1 MTFLWPSALIA
12 LLVLPVIVAI
22 YLRLQRRQRT
32 LADSFGAGT
41 LPGLRSTSSSPGFR
55 RHLPALFFLL
65 GLAIMLAAL
74 ARPQAE
80 ISLPRIEGTVVLVFD
95 VSASMAATDAAP
107 TRLEAAKAVAREF
120 VLNQPSTVQTGIVSF
135 SGSGFTV
142 QAPTNDA
149 NQLLAAIDRLEP
161 TSGTSLGQGILAA
174 LHTIAVDAGLVA
186 DAPAQGNSP
195 AEEGATPA
203 ATPDAGSP
211 GDPGGASAEQRL
223 LAQLPEAAYPASVI
237 VLLTDGEDNQS
248 FDPLAAAQAAAQR
261 EVRVDALGFGTA
273 AGATLELDGFNVHT
287 ALDEANLQQITE
299 AGGGSYRP
307 ARAGEDLREVVR
319 RLAPELVVKPETM
332 EITSIFAG
340 ASILFLLMGGLF
352 SVTWFTRLP

>member
-1 MTFLWPSALIA
+1 
-12 LLVLPVIVAI
+12 
-22 YLRLQRRQRT
+22 
-32 LADSFGAGT
+32 
-41 LPGLRSTSSSPGFR
+41 
-55 RHLPALFFLL
+55 
-65 GLAIMLAAL
+65 
-74 ARPQAE
+74 
-80 ISLPRIEGTVVLVFD
+80 
-95 VSASMAATDAAP
+95 
-107 TRLEAAKAVAREF
+107 
-120 VLNQPSTVQTGIVSF
+120 
-135 SGSGFTV
+135 
-142 QAPTNDA
+142 
-149 NQLLAAIDRLEP
+149 
-161 TSGTSLGQGILAA
+161 
-174 LHTIAVDAGLVA
+174 VA

-287 ALDEANLQQITE
+287 ALNEANLQQITE

>member
-1 MTFLWPSALIA
+1 MTFLWPSALLA
-12 LLVLPVIVAI
+12 LLILPAIVAI

-41 LPGLRSTSSSPGFR
+41 LPGLRSTSNSPGFR

-80 ISLPRIEGTVVLVFD
+80 INLPRIEGTVVLVFD
-95 VSASMAATDAAP
+95 VSASMAATDAEP

-120 VLNQPSTVQTGIVSF
+120 VLNQPATVQTGIVSF

-186 DAPAQGNSP
+186 DEPAQGNSP
-195 AEEGATPA
+195 AEEGATPVP
-203 ATPDAGSP
+203 TPEAGSP
-211 GDPGGASAEQRL
+211 GAPGGASAEQRL

-248 FDPLAAAQAAAQR
+248 FDPLAAAEAAAQR

-287 ALDEANLQQITE
+287 AMDEANLQQIAE

-307 ARAGEDLREVVR
+307 APAGEDLREVVR
-319 RLAPELVVKPETM
+319 GLAPELVVKPETM

-340 ASILFLLMGGLF
+340 ASILFLLVGGLF

>member
-1 MTFLWPSALIA
+1 MTFLWPSALFA

-22 YLRLQRRQRT
+22 YLRLQRRQRV

-41 LPGLRSTSSSPGFR
+41 LGGPRNRGGSPGFR
-55 RHLPALFFLL
+55 RHLPALFFLI

-80 ISLPRIEGTVVLVFD
+80 ISLPRIEGTAILVFD

-120 VLNQPSTVQTGIVSF
+120 VLNQPATVQTGIVSF

-186 DAPAQGNSP
+186 DELAPGDSPPAAGAGPAQ
-195 AEEGATPA
+195 TPESGSSA
-203 ATPDAGSP
+203 A
-211 GDPGGASAEQRL
+211 PGGTSAEQRL
-223 LAQLPEAAYPASVI
+223 LAQLPEGAYPASVI

-273 AGATLELDGFNVHT
+273 AGATLELDGFSVHT
-287 ALDEANLQQITE
+287 ALDEVSLRQITG

-307 ARAGEDLREVVR
+307 APAGEDLREVVR
-319 RLAPELVVKPETM
+319 GLAPELVVKPEMM

-340 ASILFLLMGGLF
+340 ASILFLLVGGLF